1 MMRPIPKIPK
11 KATLTSKAGKKRPPG
26 NASLSRMDVTMG
38 IVAEKAKVSRST
50 VSRALRN
57 HPAIPDSTKLRIK
70 EIATTLGYCPNPLV
84 AALMSQL
91 KATNKNANVSR
102 PVIALVSSFP
112 IETGWQNNPSVT
124 RMVEGAFAQ
133 AERLGFRLNTF
144 HLSEPGMTNIRL
156 SQILYTRGIQGVIIL
171 PMTESGSSINLDWPK
186 FSSVALGYSLMHPK
200 LHRVCNHLAHT
211 ITNAL
216 DNVIK
221 LGYRR
226 IGLAMR
232 LDTDDRVDHAWRS
245 GYLLYREMF
254 PSISFTPMLLTTDWN
269 KLSFEKWFLKNNPEA
284 VISDDIQVRQW
295 LKEMHYNAPQNIGL
309 VMLDYSESYGNCAGI
324 DQHHEILG
332 AAAVDLVVGQL
343 YRNETGVPLHPK
355 YVTIEGSWV
364 NGATVSSHRLT
375 LSRKGRQC
383 VQIA

>member
-1 MMRPIPKIPK
+1 
-11 KATLTSKAGKKRPPG
+11 
-26 NASLSRMDVTMG
+26 MD

-57 HPAIPDSTKLRIK
+57 HPAISNSTKQRIK
-70 EIATTLGYCPNPLV
+70 KIAAKLGYCPNPLV

-91 KATNKNANVSR
+91 KSTNKKANASH

-112 IETGWQNNPSVT
+112 MKTGWQNNTSVT
-124 RMVEGAFAQ
+124 RMIEGAIAQ
-133 AERLGFRLNTF
+133 AERLGFRLSTF
-144 HLSEPGMTNIRL
+144 HLAEPGMTDARL

-171 PMTESGSSINLDWPK
+171 PMTKSSSSINLNWPI
-186 FSSVALGYSLMHPK
+186 FSSAALGYSLMHPK

-211 ITNAL
+211 IANAL
-216 DNVIK
+216 DNVIR
-221 LGYRR
+221 LGYQR

-232 LDTDDRVDHAWRS
+232 LDTDERVDHAWRS
-245 GYLLYREMF
+245 GYVLYREMF
-254 PSISFTPMLLTTDWN
+254 PSIIFTPMLLTVNWN
-269 KLSFEKWFLKNNPEA
+269 KQSFEKWFLEHNPKA
-284 VISDDIQVRQW
+284 VISDDIQVLQW
-295 LKEMHYNAPQNIGL
+295 LREMHYNAPKNVGL
-309 VMLDYSESYGNCAGI
+309 VMLDYSKSYGNCAGI

-364 NGATVSSHRLT
+364 DGTTVLNHRPAV
-375 LSRKGRQC
+375 SRE
-383 VQIA
+383 AL